1 MHIRLIEN
9 PGNRVWWKM
18 VGESLVEDQLTRII
32 DEKLAGIQGTNR
44 ATTEAWAFYDP
55 KTGANQMTPNQAM
68 QLTAPR
74 SVSPLRVAT
83 TFNLQPRALPGAVA
97 DLVSR

>member
-1 MHIRLIEN
+1 
-9 PGNRVWWKM
+9 M
-18 VGESLVEDQLTRII
+18 VFDGVSIVDRSSC
-32 DEKLAGIQGTNR
+32 ARR
-44 ATTEAWAFYDP
+44 ASSGRTS
-55 KTGANQMTPNQAM
+55 NQAM

-83 TFNLQPRALPGAVA
+83 TFNLQPRAVSGAVA